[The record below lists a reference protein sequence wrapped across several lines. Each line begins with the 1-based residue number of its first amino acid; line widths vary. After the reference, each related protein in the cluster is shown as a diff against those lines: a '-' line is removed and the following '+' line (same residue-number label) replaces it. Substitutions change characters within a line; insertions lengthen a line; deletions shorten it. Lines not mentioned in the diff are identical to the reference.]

1 MKSQNRLYK
10 CIYCSRTYKLKD
22 NYEKHVKPCEFFHK
36 SQLQSQDDFCLAV
49 ETLPTQRE
57 MFELMKSLAL
67 KCSELEKEVVHLKQ
81 IVNVRQKKQILEWL
95 NSNRTS
101 VPSTFTEWYTDIEV
115 TMEDLEKVFQY
126 DLDSSIQNILQR
138 KINQVKCVPIC
149 GFSQKTNHLYIF
161 DMTDENVNLWKNVAT
176 PDIDKMIFY
185 MSRKIMQKFLVW
197 QKENQEELSA
207 SQQSKD
213 REIIYM
219 MKVNGSKIT
228 DEKRNTEMKKWLF
241 SKLEENMDML
251 YEFV

>member
-36 SQLQSQDDFCLAV
+36 SQLQSQDDFCLSV

-57 MFELMKSLAL
+57 MFDLMKSLAL
-67 KCSELEKEVVHLKQ
+67 KCSDLEKEVVHLKQ

-95 NSNRTS
+95 NTNRT
-101 VPSTFTEWYTDIEV
+101 VLPYTFTEWYSNIEV

-126 DLDSSIQNILQR
+126 DLDNSIQHILQH
-138 KINQVKCVPIC
+138 KIDGLKGIPVC

-161 DMTDENVNLWKNVAT
+161 DIIPDEKAKAWKSITSTDIE
-176 PDIDKMIFY
+176 KMISFI
-185 MSRKIMQKFLVW
+185 SRKIMQKFLVW
-197 QKENQEELSA
+197 QKENQQVLSA

-219 MKVNGSKIT
+219 MKVNGPRIT
-228 DEKRNTEMKKWLF
+228 DEKRNSEMKKWLF
-241 SKLEENMDML
+241 TKTEENLDM